1 MQNQRSTAVL
11 AIRSRHLAC
20 ALLAII
26 AVIASPGLSA
36 DDKAEDGR
44 PVVKDEESGLVVA
57 VKSDSRTLVA
67 TNAEEKVVWEVDV
80 IKQAG
85 EPDVGAPIVRS
96 LALTNQQ
103 VTAIYGKHSFAVF
116 DLKSGKLLSRGS
128 D

>member
-1 MQNQRSTAVL
+1 ML

-26 AVIASPGLSA
+26 AVIASPCLSA

-44 PVVKDEESGLVVA
+44 PAVKDEESGPVVA
-57 VKSDSRTLVA
+57 VKNDSRTLVA
-67 TNAEEKVVWEVDV
+67 MNAEEKVVWEVDV

-85 EPDVGAPIVRS
+85 EPDVGAPIVCS